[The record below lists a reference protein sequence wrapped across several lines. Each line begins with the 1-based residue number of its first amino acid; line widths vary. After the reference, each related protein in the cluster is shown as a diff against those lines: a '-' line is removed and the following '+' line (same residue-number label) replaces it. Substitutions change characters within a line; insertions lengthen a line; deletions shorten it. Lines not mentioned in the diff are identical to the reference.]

1 MKKQLKRVAVI
12 KNEHTK
18 AQMSQLDDEWA
29 NYPGPYLMLAE
40 VIAMEKAKQQGV
52 KGDKNTSSD

>member
-1 MKKQLKRVAVI
+1 MKAADKKKFVI

-29 NYPGPYLMLAE
+29 NQPGPYLTLADAFE
-40 VIAMEKAKQQGV
+40 LAKVHQDQQPTHEKSA
-52 KGDKNTSSD
+52 